1 MTRRLG
7 TATTLT
13 RRRRLSARLPIR
25 AGAVILGSTLV
36 VAAAGLVVAA
46 AGASQATA
54 TPPQDPAPVFRASAD
69 VVTVEASVRRD
80 RRAVVGLTAADFE
93 LLDNGVTQEISDVTY
108 EKLPI
113 DVTVLLDISSSVTGP
128 VLDELRR
135 SLRQLRTDLGS
146 RDRLR
151 IVTFDMRIRRIID
164 FADPAS
170 ATDAALASVVASGS
184 SAVFDSLAVALTAP
198 VPAGRRQLIMLF
210 SDGQDSSSISDAE
223 TLLDVARRSAP
234 TVAMVLASTS
244 SKRPASLQRNA
255 TTLGTATIG
264 GLADQ
269 IAADTGGYVVA
280 INPGDNLTTTFRR
293 VLEQFRTTYVLYF
306 TPRGVD
312 RQGSHT
318 LEVRVKSAK
327 VDVHARRGYV
337 WR

>member
-1 MTRRLG
+1 M
-7 TATTLT
+7 AM
-13 RRRRLSARLPIR
+13 I
-25 AGAVILGSTLV
+25 AGAMMLGASL
-36 VAAAGLVVAA
+36 VAAAEALAVAASGLVATA
-46 AGASQATA
+46 AGQSQTGAPA
-54 TPPQDPAPVFRASAD
+54 QDPAPVFRAGAD
-69 VVTVEASVRRD
+69 IVTVEASVRRD

-93 LLDNGVTQEISDVTY
+93 LLDNGVAQEISDVTY

-113 DVTVLLDISSSVTGP
+113 DVTVLLDVSSSVTGP

-135 SLRQLRTDLGS
+135 SLKQLRSDLGT

-151 IVTFDMRIRRIID
+151 IVVFDMRVRRIVD
-164 FADPAS
+164 FADPS
-170 ATDAALASVVASGS
+170 SVTDSALASIVASGS

-234 TVAMVLASTS
+234 TVALVLASTS
-244 SKRPASLQRNA
+244 TKRPASLQRNA
-255 TTLGTATIG
+255 TRLGTVTIA

-269 IAADTGGYVVA
+269 IAGDTGGYVVA
-280 INPGDNLTTTFRR
+280 INQGDNLTSTFRR
-293 VLEQFRTTYVLYF
+293 ILEQFRTTYVLYF
-306 TPRGVD
+306 TPKGVE

-318 LEVRVKSAK
+318 LEVRVKRAK
-327 VDVHARRGYV
+327 AEVHARRGYV

>member
-1 MTRRLG
+1 MNRRFDCAL
-7 TATTLT
+7 
-13 RRRRLSARLPIR
+13 
-25 AGAVILGSTLV
+25 ILAASLA
-36 VAAAGLVVAA
+36 VAAAGLVAA
-46 AGASQATA
+46 PLGASQAA
-54 TPPQDPAPVFRASAD
+54 APPQDPAPVFRAGAD
-69 VVTVEASVRRD
+69 VVTVEASVRRE

-93 LLDNGVTQEISDVTY
+93 LLDNGVAQEITDVTY

-113 DVTVLLDISSSVTGP
+113 DVTVVLDVSSSVTGP

-135 SLRQLRTDLGS
+135 SLKQLRTDLGA
-146 RDRLR
+146 RDKLR
-151 IVTFDMRIRRIID
+151 VVTFDMRVRRLVD
-164 FADPAS
+164 FADPPS
-170 ATDAALASVVASGS
+170 ATDSALASVVASGS

-244 SKRPASLQRNA
+244 TKRPASLQRTA
-255 TTLGTATIG
+255 TKLGTATIAD
-264 GLADQ
+264 LADQ
-269 IAADTGGYVVA
+269 IASDTGGYVVA
-280 INPGDNLTTTFRR
+280 INPGDNLTSTFRR

-306 TPRGVD
+306 TPKGVD
-312 RQGSHT
+312 RQGTHT
-318 LEVRVKSAK
+318 LEVRVKRAK